1 MRPAFPRT
9 DRQHEAGQGSSI
21 DLLKAGKKRF
31 LPSRAS
37 AFLRVQWVGWLPASG
52 ARANFQ
58 APSNPLFLLF
68 SSLRGPWL
76 TRGALPGGRG
86 SRPAWPRL
94 GFLPKGAQGGRLPCS
109 LPRPPPA
116 LLAPHT
122 TPRARCAESVTPM
135 LPGRPASS
143 CAPQSPSPW
152 GSLGLHF
159 LPTARFLSVFLE
171 EKDGRDVTTHAL
183 APR

>member
-58 APSNPLFLLF
+58 TAGEAGHPQILCSCCFLLCE
-68 SSLRGPWL
+68 GP
-76 TRGALPGGRG
+76 G
-86 SRPAWPRL
+86 
-94 GFLPKGAQGGRLPCS
+94 
-109 LPRPPPA
+109 
-116 LLAPHT
+116 
-122 TPRARCAESVTPM
+122 
-135 LPGRPASS
+135 
-143 CAPQSPSPW
+143 
-152 GSLGLHF
+152 
-159 LPTARFLSVFLE
+159 
-171 EKDGRDVTTHAL
+171 
-183 APR
+183 